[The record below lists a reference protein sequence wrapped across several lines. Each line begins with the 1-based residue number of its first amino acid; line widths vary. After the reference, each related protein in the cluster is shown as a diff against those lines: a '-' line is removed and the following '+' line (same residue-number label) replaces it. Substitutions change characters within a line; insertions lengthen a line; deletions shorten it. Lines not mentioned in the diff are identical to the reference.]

1 MSAEAGNVY
10 RSNRLPFIDNLYTIG
25 ILLVLFGHSHSS
37 DWGTFSG
44 TVLESAINFIYLFHM
59 PLFFFI
65 AGNLFMNSKSME
77 KLGYGIWI
85 RDKAIKLL
93 TPYLVLSLLAA
104 VPKYYFETGTIS
116 GLVSSVVKGIL
127 APRLG
132 VWGHFWFIPV
142 LLFVY
147 VFFGLLKKLIPNV
160 KWLITEALMISLIL
174 YFMPIQTM
182 WLGWSD
188 VKAVCIFFA
197 VGMLI
202 HEIEGVDDYKKTY
215 CILGMVVGIVVSLII
230 APRCNGNPAFS
241 LVAALLMISVCCLV
255 SRLIRENRFCTYISK
270 HNFTIYIYSWL
281 FQAIV
286 MYLCDRFHFQWYV
299 ESPIMFLSG
308 LLMPLAMITIYEHLR
323 KIQNP
328 VFNLILGV
336 K

>member
-65 AGNLFMNSKSME
+65 AGYLFMNSKSME

-132 VWGHFWFIPV
+132 VWGT
-142 LLFVY
+142 LLVY
-147 VFFGLLKKLIPNV
+147 PSI
-160 KWLITEALMISLIL
+160 II
-174 YFMPIQTM
+174 
-182 WLGWSD
+182 
-188 VKAVCIFFA
+188 AVC
-197 VGMLI
+197 VLWS
-202 HEIEGVDDYKKTY
+202 IEETDY
-215 CILGMVVGIVVSLII
+215 
-230 APRCNGNPAFS
+230 
-241 LVAALLMISVCCLV
+241 
-255 SRLIRENRFCTYISK
+255 
-270 HNFTIYIYSWL
+270 
-281 FQAIV
+281 
-286 MYLCDRFHFQWYV
+286 
-299 ESPIMFLSG
+299 
-308 LLMPLAMITIYEHLR
+308 
-323 KIQNP
+323 
-328 VFNLILGV
+328 
-336 K
+336 

>member
-65 AGNLFMNSKSME
+65 AGYLFMNSKSME
-77 KLGYGIWI
+77 KIGYGIWI

-93 TPYLVLSLLAA
+93 TPYLVLSLVAA
-104 VPKYYFETGTIS
+104 VPKYYFETGTMS
-116 GLVSSVVKGIL
+116 GLVSSVVTGIL
-127 APRLG
+127 EPRIG

-142 LLFVY
+142 LLVVY

-182 WLGWSD
+182 WLGLSD

-197 VGMLI
+197 VGMII
-202 HEIEGVDDYKKTY
+202 HEIEDKVEYKKEY
-215 CILGMVVGIVVSLII
+215 CLLGIAVGVIVTLII
-230 APRCNGNPAFS
+230 APKCNGNSVLS
-241 LVAALLMISVCCLV
+241 LIAALLMITACWLA
-255 SRLIRENRFCTYISK
+255 SRLIRENRFCSYISR

-281 FQAIV
+281 FQAVV
-286 MYLCDRFHFQWYV
+286 MYLCDRLHFQWYV
-299 ESPIMFLSG
+299 ESPIMFFLG
-308 LLMPLAMITIYEHLR
+308 LFAPLAMITVYERLR
-323 KIQNP
+323 KIQNL
-328 VFNLILGV
+328 VFDLILGV